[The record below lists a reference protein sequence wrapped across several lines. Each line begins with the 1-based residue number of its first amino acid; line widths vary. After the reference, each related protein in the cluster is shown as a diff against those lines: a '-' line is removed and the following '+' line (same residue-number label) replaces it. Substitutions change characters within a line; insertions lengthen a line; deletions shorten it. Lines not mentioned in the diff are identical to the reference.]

1 MNKLRVLGMAIAA
14 SLLMGVSAMAVYVQ
28 PLGGSIF
35 PLTMVTQPVTNLAD
49 AYNEMLALI
58 NAQVAPLVGGAII
71 PPTAI
76 NAGTAITLTSGNSSQ
91 TILLSA
97 AGGSTVTLPPATGS
111 GLVYHFIQTAAAP
124 SAPHVIKVPNGTDFM
139 IGNIETVD
147 SAVVTGYVAANSGTV
162 ATNSDTISL
171 SATTTGGLSAG
182 SWIDVQ
188 DVSANTWS
196 VHGITSSSGTAA
208 TPFSA
213 AQ

>member
-1 MNKLRVLGMAIAA
+1 MKKFRLFSMLAATLFMAGSAIAA
-14 SLLMGVSAMAVYVQ
+14 YTQ

-35 PLTMVTQPVTNLAD
+35 PLTMVTQPVTNLSD
-49 AYNEMLALI
+49 AYNEMLGLI

-76 NAGTAITLTSGNSSQ
+76 TAGSAITLNAGNSSQ
-91 TILLSA
+91 TVLLSA
-97 AGGSTVTLPPATGS
+97 AGGSTVTLPAATGS
-111 GLVYHFIQTAAAP
+111 GVVYHFIQTAAAP
-124 SAPHVIKVPNGTDFM
+124 SAPHVIKVPNSTDFM

-147 SAVVTGYVAANSGTV
+147 SAVVTGYIAANSGTV
-162 ATNSDTISL
+162 ATNSDTITL

-182 SWIDVQ
+182 SWIDMQ
-188 DVSANTWS
+188 DVAANTWS